1 MTQYVIYKGE
11 EVVAIGTRLEVAERL
26 GVKPETINFY
36 ASPCHWRR
44 GNLDKRLLAVR
55 VYDD

>member
-26 GVKPETINFY
+26 GVKPETIDYY

-44 GNLDKRLLAVR
+44 GDVEKRLLAVR